1 MNPNEEQATHLVELH
16 KHEDGYEVHEGGVE
30 LEGNVGGADVVGAGH
45 DALHAQGQPHG
56 EVEPVLAGNPILL
69 LVDPFVLLKKR
80 LELELLEEHD
90 AHEEKPE
97 DTVAK
102 VTKHMVEVTHKT
114 QGFSEK
120 KNP

>member
-1 MNPNEEQATHLVELH
+1 MVR
-16 KHEDGYEVHEGGVE
+16 
-30 LEGNVGGADVVGAGH
+30 AGH
-45 DALHAQGQPHG
+45 DALHAQGEAHG

-69 LVDPFVLLKKR
+69 LVDPFVLFKKR

-90 AHEEKPE
+90 AHEEKPKY
-97 DTVAK
+97 TVAK
-102 VTKHMVEVTHKT
+102 VTEHMVEVTHKT